1 MWTSKTWHRH
11 SCLIM
16 SSSGSLRCGEVSDR
30 LTGSTRTVQVH
41 PRSSVKRQTA
51 NDAES
56 RRSHISI
63 MQKIK
68 MGLSDSLSVKS
79 TISPVSLG
87 ADLQRDGTLQHDVYL
102 VGIRLICKAAKW
114 QNNQKCNG
122 FFFFS
127 FADILPSKR
136 GVGWFTD
143 NVSMCSMPM
152 YFPFIA
158 YSAAAC
164 DSYSAVKVRQL
175 KLPGNVQ
182 EKAAIMAELYWRSE
196 MERSVRVWSCHA
208 PAPIHQLV
216 LKLCSHPGQTNL
228 CLPLT

>member
-1 MWTSKTWHRH
+1 
-11 SCLIM
+11 M

-41 PRSSVKRQTA
+41 PRSSVKRPSA

-122 FFFFS
+122 FFFFFFCWHSS
-127 FADILPSKR
+127 FKERCWMIHWQRFHVFNANIFSFYRLFGGR
-136 GVGWFTD
+136 
-143 NVSMCSMPM
+143 MCC
-152 YFPFIA
+152 
-158 YSAAAC
+158 YSV
-164 DSYSAVKVRQL
+164 VKVRQL

-182 EKAAIMAELYWRSE
+182 EKATIMAELYWRSE
-196 MERSVRVWSCHA
+196 MEHKREG
-208 PAPIHQLV
+208 LV
-216 LKLCSHPGQTNL
+216 LPCTCTHPSACAQVVFTSWTNKSVFTINL
-228 CLPLT
+228 SEYVQ

>member
-1 MWTSKTWHRH
+1 
-11 SCLIM
+11 M

-114 QNNQKCNG
+114 QNNQKCDG
-122 FFFFS
+122 FFFFFFCWHSS
-127 FADILPSKR
+127 FKERCWMIHWQRFHVFNANIFSFYRLFGGR
-136 GVGWFTD
+136 
-143 NVSMCSMPM
+143 MC
-152 YFPFIA
+152 
-158 YSAAAC
+158 C
-164 DSYSAVKVRQL
+164 YSAVKVRQL

>member
-1 MWTSKTWHRH
+1 
-11 SCLIM
+11 M

-79 TISPVSLG
+79 TISPISLG
-87 ADLQRDGTLQHDVYL
+87 ADLQRDGTLQHNVYL

-122 FFFFS
+122 FFFFFFCWHSS
-127 FADILPSKR
+127 FKERCWMIHWQRFHVFNA
-136 GVGWFTD
+136 
-143 NVSMCSMPM
+143 NVFSFYRLFGGRMWQLQCCQGQATKTTWQRSGESHN
-152 YFPFIA
+152 YGRI
-158 YSAAAC
+158 
-164 DSYSAVKVRQL
+164 VLKVRNGTQRE
-175 KLPGNVQ
+175 G
-182 EKAAIMAELYWRSE
+182 
-196 MERSVRVWSCHA
+196 
-208 PAPIHQLV
+208 LV
-216 LKLCSHPGQTNL
+216 LPCTCTHPSACAQVVFTSWTNKSVFTINL
-228 CLPLT
+228 SEYVQ